1 MRTLKYISC
10 LILLGFY
17 LLVPLQSISASEI
30 PSYYTILLDDTD
42 HLASAQK
49 ELSENNIQVV
59 YSVDEIGLLQVKATT
74 NEMKKIGAK
83 SFVSTYNPSIRFTE
97 SADSIKKETQQ
108 VSEAVFWGQ
117 QWDMKQITHNGDS
130 YKIFPGSKNAV
141 VGIIDS
147 GLDIDHPDLKA
158 NIVSGSKNF
167 VPKDGFRGEE
177 ANETGNID
185 FLNDYLGH
193 GTFTAGQIAA
203 NGKIKGVA
211 PETGIRSYR
220 VFGSKSGEFIWIIK
234 AITEA
239 AKDDVDVINLSLG
252 SYLVNGSVIKDGV
265 KSKEE
270 LAEIK
275 AYKKAITF
283 ARNQGSVVVAA
294 VGNDSLNVR
303 DNSQINAFY
312 KKKIENENIIFKGK
326 VLDVPADLPGV
337 VAVSSVGPT
346 GELSNF
352 SNYGKNFIDISAP
365 GGDLRLFQKYGP
377 QTWATEGY
385 YMDEQVVST
394 FPGGGYF
401 FDSGNSVAAPKVS
414 GALALIIDKYHLKDK
429 PNSSVK
435 FLYKYG
441 VDQQNQNRDLFG
453 NGILNVYKA
462 LNQ

>member
-1 MRTLKYISC
+1 MRTLRYISC

-17 LLVPLQSISASEI
+17 LLVPLNSISASEV
-30 PSYYTILLDDTD
+30 PQYYTILLDDTE
-42 HLASAQK
+42 HLTPAK
-49 ELSENNIQVV
+49 KMLSENNIQVV

-74 NEMKKIGAK
+74 NEIKKIGSN

-97 SADSIKKETQQ
+97 PDDTIKKEAQQ
-108 VSEAVFWGQ
+108 ASEMNFWGQ
-117 QWDMKQITHNGDS
+117 QWDMKQITHNGES
-130 YKIFPGSKNAV
+130 YKIFSGSKNVV

-147 GLDIDHPDLKA
+147 GLDLNHPDLKA

-177 ANETGNID
+177 SNETGDIS
-185 FLNDYLGH
+185 FLNDFLGH
-193 GTFTAGQIAA
+193 GTFTAGQVAA

-211 PETGIRSYR
+211 PEVGVRSYR
-220 VFGSKSGEFIWIIK
+220 VFGSKSGEVIWIIK

-252 SYLVNGSVIKDGV
+252 AYLVNGSMIKEGV
-265 KSKEE
+265 KSKED

-275 AYKKAITF
+275 AYKKAINF
-283 ARNQGSVVVAA
+283 ARNQGSVVVASA
-294 VGNDSLNVR
+294 GNDALNVR
-303 DNSQINAFY
+303 DNSQMNAFY
-312 KKKIENENIIFKGK
+312 KKKVENENITYKGK
-326 VLDVPADLPGV
+326 ILDVPADLPGV
-337 VAVSSVGPT
+337 VTVSSTGPT

-365 GGDLRLFQKYGP
+365 GGDLRLFKKYGP
-377 QTWATEGY
+377 ETWATEGY
-385 YMDEQVVST
+385 YMDEQVLST

-401 FDSGNSVAAPKVS
+401 FDSGNSIAAPKVS

-441 VDQQNQNRDLFG
+441 VNQQSQHRDLFG
-453 NGILNVYKA
+453 NGTLDVYRA
-462 LNQ
+462 LTQ